1 MTGECSQDGSARKM
15 FQHWWEKKKREKKE
29 RKKEI
34 VHLLLVLHSGGVI
47 ELPLSYLPSAQ
58 TEGMRSH
65 VSISVSAAK
74 IHQMCI

>member
-1 MTGECSQDGSARKM
+1 MTGERSQDGSARKM
-15 FQHWWEKKKREKKE
+15 FQHWWEKKKK
-29 RKKEI
+29 RKKRKKI

-58 TEGMRSH
+58 TEAMRSH

>member
-1 MTGECSQDGSARKM
+1 MTGERSQDGSARKM
-15 FQHWWEKKKREKKE
+15 FQHWWEKKKREKKSE
-29 RKKEI
+29 KKI
-34 VHLLLVLHSGGVI
+34 VPLLLVLHSGGVI

-58 TEGMRSH
+58 TEAMRSH